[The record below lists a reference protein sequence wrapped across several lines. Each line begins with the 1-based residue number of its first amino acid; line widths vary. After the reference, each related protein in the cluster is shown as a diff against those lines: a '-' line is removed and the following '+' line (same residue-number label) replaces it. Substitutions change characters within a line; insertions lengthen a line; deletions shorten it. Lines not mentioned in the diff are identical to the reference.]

1 MNTSARLFGVAAALL
16 VSLFALSML
25 AVAAPDATHQYIG
38 ASKCKM
44 CHNSDKSGKQFD
56 KWKDSKHSKAFDVL
70 ATPAALEAGKK
81 SGVTEPQKDPKCLK
95 CHVTGYGAP
104 ATQLGEKY
112 DAKEG
117 VTCEACHGAGGD
129 YWKKE
134 TMEKCRKKEID
145 GTTVGLVA
153 KPTEDACKKCHNPE
167 SPSYKEFKFDEYHS
181 KIVHLIPKP

>member
-1 MNTSARLFGVAAALL
+1 MNTATRLFGVAAALL

-25 AVAAPDATHQYIG
+25 AVAAPADAVHQYVG

-44 CHNSDKSGKQFD
+44 CHNSDKSGKQYD
-56 KWKDSKHSKAFDVL
+56 KWKDSKHAKAYDVL

-81 SGVTEPQKDPKCLK
+81 AGVAEPQKDPKCLK

-112 DAKEG
+112 DMKEG

-129 YWKKE
+129 YWKKA
-134 TMEKCRKKEID
+134 TMEDIRAKKID
-145 GTTVGLVA
+145 GATVGLA
-153 KPTEDACKKCHNPE
+153 KPTEEACKKCHNPE
-167 SPSYKEFKFDEYHS
+167 SPSYKEFKYEEFHS
-181 KIVHLIPKP
+181 KIVHMIPKP